1 MKAKILFPILVLIF
15 AMLACN
21 LPSNVPLTETPTT
34 SPVPSATQ
42 SLPTTAASQTPLSTN
57 TSLPTLTVTSSVP
70 IAFPK
75 ETNVNCRLGPSI
87 GWVAISAL
95 IIGQTAQITGKN
107 SDGSWWNIVD
117 PQNSGRRCWVSSS
130 VINTGGNLGGIP
142 VVGAP
147 DAAVT
152 NVTVNVDPKTV
163 TVAGCTGPILPI
175 KIKGTIETN
184 GPVTVK
190 WRFETQLGGSMGNQS
205 TDFEGFGVKE
215 VSVDYTPSLTA
226 GTYWVRLIV
235 TDPNNLQAETSY
247 KIECP

>member
-1 MKAKILFPILVLIF
+1 
-15 AMLACN
+15 
-21 LPSNVPLTETPTT
+21 
-34 SPVPSATQ
+34 
-42 SLPTTAASQTPLSTN
+42 
-57 TSLPTLTVTSSVP
+57 
-70 IAFPK
+70 
-75 ETNVNCRLGPSI
+75 
-87 GWVAISAL
+87 VAISAL

-184 GPVTVK
+184 GPVTVR